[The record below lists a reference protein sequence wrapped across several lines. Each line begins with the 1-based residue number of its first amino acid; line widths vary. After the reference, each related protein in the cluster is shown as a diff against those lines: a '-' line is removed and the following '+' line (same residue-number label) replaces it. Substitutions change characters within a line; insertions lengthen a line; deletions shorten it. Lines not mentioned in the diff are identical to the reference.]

1 MHVGVV
7 RQTAMVVSMSCELL
21 RSGDRAK
28 VRWRFLQRPEFVPG
42 GVRFIFREGRTKGVG
57 VVLPPEATPQ

>member
-1 MHVGVV
+1 
-7 RQTAMVVSMSCELL
+7 MSCELL